1 MRDRLR
7 NIYLLKKAKQNV
19 NTDATKQKEANV
31 QKPVPAQQTSKISQP
46 NDKSGK

>member
-19 NTDATKQKEANV
+19 SSDATKQKESNV
-31 QKPVPAQQTSKISQP
+31 HKPVPAQLSSKLSEP
-46 NDKSGK
+46 TDKSGK